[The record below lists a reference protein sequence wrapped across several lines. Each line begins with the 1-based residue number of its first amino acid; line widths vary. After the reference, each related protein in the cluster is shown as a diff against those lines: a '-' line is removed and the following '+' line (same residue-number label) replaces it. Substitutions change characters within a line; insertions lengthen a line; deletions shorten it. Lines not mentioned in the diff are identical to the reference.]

1 MIVERFAL
9 GMAKNLNLSV
19 DFALGEGL
27 KGTYN
32 AKGRKENA
40 FVFWL

>member
-1 MIVERFAL
+1 MIVEHYAI

-27 KGTYN
+27 NGTFKAN
-32 AKGRKENA
+32 GRE
-40 FVFWL
+40 